1 MSRILKPLAVAAVI
15 VGAAVLT
22 GGISLAPSLSIG
34 GAFGA
39 STVAFGSVLTTT
51 ALGGALLSTAIGV
64 ALTGLSQA
72 FTRTPRAGLSD
83 LARLNLTQLAA
94 APRKMVLGDTA
105 FAADLRYNEPSG
117 SEQRYVDAIIHLA
130 SHRVTRIREMRIG
143 DKLAWTD
150 TGGVQ
155 GEFAGFLTV
164 ELRPEAGPSAFHT
177 VNGGARWGANT
188 RLTGCA
194 TARIRIDRQGTKRTQ
209 SPFAGGLPQQ
219 VMFIGEGMPVYDP
232 RRDSTVPGGSG
243 AHRVNDQTTWQY
255 RDGSTVLGSN
265 LALMALAWRLGWR
278 INGVVSCG
286 LGNPVSRLDL
296 AAFAAA
302 ANVCDELV
310 TLAGGGT
317 QRRYHGG
324 GLISDDADKQ
334 AIEQAF
340 ADCVGGWWDDGRGA
354 LGLFVSVNDL
364 AGAVVS
370 LNDDDIQSPVKW
382 DPFPDLAETWNVVR
396 GLNPE
401 PALPANFQPTEY
413 PEVRIPSLDGIDRV
427 LQLNLAFIQDKRTPQ
442 RLAKQALQRAQYPA
456 LFSATFG
463 TRGWLAKKGRVVELT
478 CAKLGFAAELFRVV
492 DRQKNVDGTVNL
504 VLRKENPAI
513 YQWAAEESPPVVPAT
528 PITYNPLNQP
538 FVVATV
544 AALNALDEIGADG
557 LLHPQEK
564 LVVIKEKAALDRRVT
579 EVRGRMV
586 TLGLSVAAL
595 DAASAALNGY
605 LAGLTPAWNSSAAP
619 TPIVRG
625 TWNATWQAVYDQA
638 EIGAAAVSAEDAR
651 RAIWP
656 NVTGTGRP
664 ADNATR
670 NVVTYGA
677 TAPASPI
684 DGDLWVNTSG
694 TFAVFNL
701 RVAGTWQVGANALS
715 VYNALSGR
723 PVALADINTTES
735 SKLSGIEPLANRST
749 TSSAL
754 NRNPA
759 FEVWESST
767 KALGW
772 TTLIGTATQVITSA
786 AAYGGRLASLARNT
800 AIESEAI
807 PVAPGER
814 IWLHYRF
821 LTDAFRPVGVPEWY
835 VIACFSDDGGSYQV
849 ATGRVNLGPY
859 LGTPVSPAA
868 GWQEGFAEFIVPA
881 GTRYVRATAIFDDGQ
896 TTGIQS
902 GSLDRLEISRQQ
914 PGATV
919 GAPAGTPIAG
929 RAAESVVTQLD
940 QKARSFHQAA
950 PPENPQVGWIWT
962 VPNENIQRRWN
973 GTGWEVSVAFIANAR
988 TTFAV
993 PMPAGSTFA
1002 LLAAG
1007 TLGVGPGGTS
1017 SVSAT
1022 MGYSPT
1028 TGAGRVDLA
1037 VFHRPV
1043 PGTGAWTQI
1052 GDIATGTEAATGP
1065 DIAPGEPGPLTLGSV
1080 GIFRTLPGPA
1090 GAANQEFAIFGR
1102 IIGSGLTGGG
1112 SAVVQFQP

>member
-1 MSRILKPLAVAAVI
+1 MSKILKPLAVAAVI

-22 GGISLAPSLSIG
+22 GGISLAPSISAFTAG
-34 GAFGA
+34 GVAVGA
-39 STVAFGSVLTTT
+39 VAGGIATT
-51 ALGGALLSTAIGV
+51 ALGSALLSTAIGV

-72 FTRTPRAGLSD
+72 FTRSPRAGLSD

-130 SHRVTRIREMRIG
+130 SHRATRIRELRIG

-164 ELRPEAGPSAFHT
+164 ELRPEAGPGAFHT

-209 SPFAGGLPQQ
+209 SPFAGGLPPQ

-243 AHRVNDQTTWQY
+243 AHRVNDQSTWQY
-255 RDGSTVLGSN
+255 HDGSTVLGSN

-382 DPFPDLAETWNVVR
+382 DPFPELAETWNVVR

-413 PEVRIPSLDGIDRV
+413 PEVQIPSLDGIDRV

-557 LLHPQEK
+557 VLHPQEK
-564 LVVIKEKAALDRRVT
+564 LFVIKEKAALDRRVT

-664 ADNATR
+664 ADNAT
-670 NVVTYGA
+670 VGA
-677 TAPASPI
+677 PQGTAVGGVPVEVGYALTPTGMFEDWNRHGTLAAAQRAWDFDNPAAVSFF
-684 DGDLWVNTSG
+684 DGDLSG
-694 TFAVFNL
+694 G
-701 RVAGTWQVGANALS
+701 RGLS
-715 VYNALSGR
+715 VNGGCTLLGKHRISYAAEDLYR
-723 PVALADINTTES
+723 VKARVFVS
-735 SKLSGIEPLANRST
+735 S
-749 TSSAL
+749 
-754 NRNPA
+754 
-759 FEVWESST
+759 
-767 KALGW
+767 LGQ
-772 TTLIGTATQVITSA
+772 T
-786 AAYGGRLASLARNT
+786 
-800 AIESEAI
+800 
-807 PVAPGER
+807 
-814 IWLHYRF
+814 HF
-821 LTDAFRPVGVPEWY
+821 VGVTAFDAGGNELT
-835 VIACFSDDGGSYQV
+835 VTDGGSYHYFAGANSPSSTGWYEWEGYFRGRAAVGTGAAVGIFAPNPSAPNPVRTGAVTVAPAFVANDGPPGGFIVIDYIAIEKVEDLTALPSRTWAAGDFQKRGQV
-849 ATGRVNLGPY
+849 VTHLGRSWIARIDNTGVTPPSTSTGNATWALLSSSVWNDISGSGKPQDNADITSINVAAAVIGQGVLATQNTVSTNLLAANAVTSNTSQFTAGTVGISTTTFTIVQTVSVLAAAGDLVDIIANAAANFTGGPNTSINMRICRN
-859 LGTPVSPAA
+859 GASIFSTVGWTPQYVSPACSDIP
-868 GWQEGFAEFIVPA
+868 GA
-881 GTRYVRATAIFDDGQ
+881 GTHIYTF
-896 TTGIQS
+896 
-902 GSLDRLEISRQQ
+902 EI
-914 PGATV
+914 AMV
-919 GAPAGTPIAG
+919 GALCSADISN
-929 RAAESVVTQLD
+929 RYL
-940 QKARSFHQAA
+940 R
-950 PPENPQVGWIWT
+950 
-962 VPNENIQRRWN
+962 
-973 GTGWEVSVAFIANAR
+973 
-988 TTFAV
+988 
-993 PMPAGSTFA
+993 A
-1002 LLAAG
+1002 LLIK
-1007 TLGVGPGGTS
+1007 
-1017 SVSAT
+1017 
-1022 MGYSPT
+1022 
-1028 TGAGRVDLA
+1028 R
-1037 VFHRPV
+1037 
-1043 PGTGAWTQI
+1043 
-1052 GDIATGTEAATGP
+1052 
-1065 DIAPGEPGPLTLGSV
+1065 
-1080 GIFRTLPGPA
+1080 
-1090 GAANQEFAIFGR
+1090 
-1102 IIGSGLTGGG
+1102 
-1112 SAVVQFQP
+1112 

>member
-22 GGISLAPSLSIG
+22 GGISLAPSISAFTAG
-34 GAFGA
+34 GVAVGA
-39 STVAFGSVLTTT
+39 VAGGIATT
-51 ALGGALLSTAIGV
+51 ALGSALLSTAIGV
-64 ALTGLSQA
+64 ALTGLSSA
-72 FTRTPRAGLSD
+72 FTRSPRAGLSD

-194 TARIRIDRQGTKRTQ
+194 TARIRIDRQGTKRAQ

-243 AHRVNDQTTWQY
+243 AHRVNDQSTWQY
-255 RDGSTVLGSN
+255 RDGSTELGSN

-370 LNDDDIQSPVKW
+370 LNDDDILSPVKW

-478 CAKLGFAAELFRVV
+478 CGKLGFAAELFRVV

-504 VLRKENPAI
+504 VLRKENAAI

-544 AALNALDEIGADG
+544 AAQETADR
-557 LLHPQEK
+557 
-564 LVVIKEKAALDRRVT
+564 KAESFA
-579 EVRGRMV
+579 
-586 TLGLSVAAL
+586 
-595 DAASAALNGY
+595 
-605 LAGLTPAWNSSAAP
+605 
-619 TPIVRG
+619 
-625 TWNATWQAVYDQA
+625 
-638 EIGAAAVSAEDAR
+638 
-651 RAIWP
+651 
-656 NVTGTGRP
+656 
-664 ADNATR
+664 
-670 NVVTYGA
+670 GA
-677 TAPASPI
+677 TAPVAPNE
-684 DGDLWVNTSG
+684 GDYWSLPGDVRRLRRWSG
-694 TFAVFNL
+694 TAWETVVDVF
-701 RVAGTWQVGANALS
+701 
-715 VYNALSGR
+715 
-723 PVALADINTTES
+723 
-735 SKLSGIEPLANRST
+735 
-749 TSSAL
+749 
-754 NRNPA
+754 
-759 FEVWESST
+759 
-767 KALGW
+767 
-772 TTLIGTATQVITSA
+772 
-786 AAYGGRLASLARNT
+786 
-800 AIESEAI
+800 
-807 PVAPGER
+807 
-814 IWLHYRF
+814 
-821 LTDAFRPVGVPEWY
+821 
-835 VIACFSDDGGSYQV
+835 
-849 ATGRVNLGPY
+849 
-859 LGTPVSPAA
+859 
-868 GWQEGFAEFIVPA
+868 
-881 GTRYVRATAIFDDGQ
+881 
-896 TTGIQS
+896 
-902 GSLDRLEISRQQ
+902 
-914 PGATV
+914 
-919 GAPAGTPIAG
+919 
-929 RAAESVVTQLD
+929 
-940 QKARSFHQAA
+940 
-950 PPENPQVGWIWT
+950 
-962 VPNENIQRRWN
+962 
-973 GTGWEVSVAFIANAR
+973 ANAR

-993 PMPAGSTFA
+993 PMPAGSTFS

-1022 MGYSPT
+1022 MGYFPT

-1052 GDIATGTEAATGP
+1052 GDIATGTEAARGP
-1065 DIAPGEPGPLTLGSV
+1065 DLAPGEPGPPTLGSV

-1102 IIGSGLTGGG
+1102 IVGFGLTGGG
-1112 SAVVQFQP
+1112 SAVVEWTP